1 MRMAQGRYTVRY
13 QEGDTHMHQAPNY
26 FLGIDLDG
34 THIKSA
40 LLDINLN
47 VITERSDPTNVSIG
61 PDHVC
66 STVIHPEYED

>member
-1 MRMAQGRYTVRY
+1 
-13 QEGDTHMHQAPNY
+13 MHQAPNY
-26 FLGIDLDG
+26 FLGIDLGG

-66 STVIHPEYED
+66 STVFIRNMRIKEDSTE